1 MPIRHSLT
9 RTLATFA
16 VASLGATA
24 ILAASTVLAAPASAS
39 ASSYQVFVAGRDG
52 SNAEAAIKVLTMPGG
67 TANTIDLGSGTT
79 EAYGV
84 AVNGAGTEA
93 FATVQYGEGSYEVI
107 PVTGPF
113 TFTSGGA
120 FNGTVGTPVLTDDTT
135 SILDGSDFDLNEGIT
150 TSGDVVAVLN
160 DQGDGSSGVY
170 LFNDTLT
177 SGQGSAAEPD
187 YAAIPDAPAA
197 ITANAA
203 GLVAVSGQGV
213 YEGFDSDA
221 DGADCQTAFIADAP
235 GCVSTFSVSPLTQA
249 PTVTTAELYIGL
261 GETNVNCPDGGCS
274 GAPAPGAQSIVI
286 SPATGDIYVSDSENQ
301 GVWQVNSPYSAAYG
315 FQYLSGP
322 THLQAITVNSAGT
335 TLYLSDGTDPHS
347 YEVPLTDDA
356 LSGPDTTESADLAG
370 ADGGEPNQL
379 GIGLTPDGSEV
390 LVLDGDD
397 GDGGGTAYVDEVATD
412 AFTGAF
418 SQYDPPVEAAG
429 FYITASTLGVVAASS
444 IVPITGAGLPLGL
457 GLALVL
463 AGLGTLAL
471 SQAYRRRLL
480 T

>member
-1 MPIRHSLT
+1 
-9 RTLATFA
+9 
-16 VASLGATA
+16 LGATA
-24 ILAASTVLAAPASAS
+24 LVAASTVLADPASAA

-113 TFTSGGA
+113 TFTSGGD
-120 FNGTVGTPVLTDDTT
+120 FNGTVGTPVLTEDTT
-135 SILDGSDFDLNEGIT
+135 SILDGSQFDIDEGIA
-150 TSGDVVAVLN
+150 TSGDIVAVVN
-160 DQGDGSSGVY
+160 NPGSFAGGVY
-170 LFNDTLT
+170 LFNDTL
-177 SGQGSAAEPD
+177 SLGQGSAADPD
-187 YAAIPDAPAA
+187 YVSLGYQPTA
-197 ITANAA
+197 ITADAA
-203 GLVAVSGQGV
+203 GLIAVAGEGQQVGGTLV
-213 YEGFDSDA
+213 GCESYFLFSY
-221 DGADCQTAFIADAP
+221 AP
-235 GCVSTFSVSPLTQA
+235 GCVSTFSVAPLTPT
-249 PTVTTAELYIGL
+249 PTVSTALLYIGL
-261 GETNVNCPDGGCS
+261 GDSNVNCPDGGCN

-347 YEVPLTDDA
+347 YEVPLTDDV
-356 LSGPDTTESADLAG
+356 LSGPDATESADLAG

-397 GDGGGTAYVDEVATD
+397 GDGGGTAYVDEVATA

-444 IVPITGAGLPLGL
+444 IVPITGAGLRLGL

-463 AGLGTLAL
+463 AGLGTLVL

-480 T
+480 TLRALRARSGAGR